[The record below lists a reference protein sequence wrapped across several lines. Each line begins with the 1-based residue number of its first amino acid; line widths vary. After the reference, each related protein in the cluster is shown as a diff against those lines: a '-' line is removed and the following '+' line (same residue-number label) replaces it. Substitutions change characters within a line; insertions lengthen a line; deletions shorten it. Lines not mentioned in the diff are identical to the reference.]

1 MDLQKKLITKG
12 FAHIGREHYHTT
24 AGSGKHT
31 IVVDE
36 PAEMQGTD
44 AGMNPFGLLVSSLGS
59 CTIITLRMYID
70 RKGWPVDE
78 IQVDL
83 AMYSI
88 TGGYLIERNLTIKG
102 NLTEDQLKRL
112 EQIAD
117 ACPIHKVLT
126 GSVMVE
132 THLQ

>member
-1 MDLQKKLITKG
+1 MDLQKELITKG
-12 FAHIGREHYHTT
+12 FAHIGREHYQTT

-36 PAEMQGTD
+36 PIEMQGTD
-44 AGMNPFGLLVSSLGS
+44 TGMNPFGLLVSSLGS

-70 RKGWPVDE
+70 RKGWVVDE
-78 IQVDL
+78 MQVDL
-83 AMYSI
+83 AIYSI
-88 TGGYLIERNLTIKG
+88 TGGYLIERNLTFKG
-102 NLTEDQLKRL
+102 DLTAEQLKRL

-126 GSVMVE
+126 GNVMIE
-132 THLQ
+132 TVLS